1 MDYNGLSIVS
11 PQHYPDGKEW
21 NNLFNLWL
29 QDYDINTNITERF
42 HYLISH
48 SDYLV
53 MVQRPLNNDNSD
65 YEIISVSNED
75 QQSYLP
81 AFTNIKEIT
90 DYIDLPEPQEGYQV
104 EVMVA
109 SYKRLLEEIYM
120 RTEGLNGLVI
130 NPFSQKL
137 IANEKLLNSIG
148 HNTTTGINHQE
159 DLPSLVPANLKFR
172 KNMKIYH
179 SNGKDPHVK
188 ELLKES
194 VEDLMEDGVFACPVL
209 VNKKD
214 LYTNK
219 TGELALHT
227 GADIYI
233 KPLMCFHAD
242 PNKLYISL
250 FTGLNDIKRM
260 NLDHDEP
267 DMEMIITCQSF
278 ESYKDVLFSS
288 DAFCGILINP
298 FTDHLGFSKDML
310 DEMFYN
316 KETIN

>member
-11 PQHYPDGKEW
+11 PQYYPDGKEW
-21 NNLFNLWL
+21 TSLFNLWL
-29 QDYDINTNITERF
+29 QDTDITERF
-42 HYLISH
+42 YYLLSH

-53 MVQRPLNNDNSD
+53 MVQRPLNYDTQD
-65 YEIISVSNED
+65 YEIISVSNEQ

-81 AFTNIKEIT
+81 AFTSIKEIT
-90 DYIDLPEPQEGYQV
+90 DYIDLPEPQVGYQV

-109 SYKRLLEEIYM
+109 SYKRLLEEIYA
-120 RTEGLNGLVI
+120 RTEGLSGLVI

-137 IANEKLLNSIG
+137 VADEKLLNSIG
-148 HNTTTGINHQE
+148 HNTTIGINHHK
-159 DLPSLVPANLKFR
+159 DLPSLVPANLKFK
-172 KNMKIYH
+172 KNMKIYY
-179 SNGKDPHVK
+179 SNGKNPRAR
-188 ELLKES
+188 EFLKES

-219 TGELALHT
+219 AGELAIHT

-233 KPLMCFHAD
+233 KPLMCSHAD

-250 FTGLNDIKRM
+250 FTGLDDIKRM
-260 NLDHDEP
+260 NLDYNEP

-278 ESYKDVLFSS
+278 EYYKDILFSS
-288 DAFCGILINP
+288 NAFCGILINP
-298 FTDHLGFSKDML
+298 FTDHLCFSKDML
-310 DEMFYN
+310 DKMFYN
-316 KETIN
+316 EETIN